1 MEDKQYN
8 QLATDSYLKLAAI
21 HAMEFYPEIFKWAAE
36 IVTIWGETEIMPPVS
51 YEEVIDRAMKSG
63 DCMRDDSWQKKV
75 LANDCLNNDDR
86 QKIMQATGEIIN
98 LQLALYQAL
107 NEQLNGNVCVE
118 CPHCKSLVPP
128 GNFCEYCGKDLTEQE
143 GCKNYEG

>member
-1 MEDKQYN
+1 METEQHN

-21 HAMEFYPEIFKWAAE
+21 HTMEFYPEIFKWAAE

-51 YEEVIDRAMKSG
+51 YRDVIDCVMNSG
-63 DCMRDDSWQKKV
+63 DCMGDDSWQKKV
-75 LANDCLNNDDR
+75 LANACLNDDDR

-118 CPHCKSLVPP
+118 CPHCENLVAP
-128 GNFCEYCGKDLTEQE
+128 GDFCEYCGKKLTEQ
-143 GCKNYEG
+143 GADKDGRH